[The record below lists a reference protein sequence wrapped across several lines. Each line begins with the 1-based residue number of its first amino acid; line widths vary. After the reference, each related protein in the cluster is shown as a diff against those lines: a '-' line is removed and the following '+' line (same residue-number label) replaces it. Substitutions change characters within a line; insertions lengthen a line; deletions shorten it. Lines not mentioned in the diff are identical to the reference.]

1 MKEQFPP
8 IFDIYRGSFI
18 DGPGIRTVV
27 FFSGCP
33 LRCAWCHN
41 PESWIPEDTLDV
53 TRFSPMELMETICN
67 DKTFFDTS
75 GGGVTF
81 SGGEPLLYPQYL
93 RDVCLLLKE
102 HGVHCAVETSGYFEE
117 DIFSLGLDS
126 LIDLFLFDLKIMNA
140 NDHFKATGVLNE
152 LIHKNMRR
160 LAGMGKE
167 LWATIPLI
175 PGYTLT
181 EENLSAVAAL
191 LTELQIEYYECDHI
205 IHHV

>member
-1 MKEQFPP
+1 
-8 IFDIYRGSFI
+8 
-18 DGPGIRTVV
+18 
-27 FFSGCP
+27 
-33 LRCAWCHN
+33 
-41 PESWIPEDTLDV
+41 
-53 TRFSPMELMETICN
+53 MELMETICN

-191 LTELQIEYYECDHI
+191 LTELQIEYYEMRPYNPSCIDKRNKLGFTTSPLLRTQPLSIKEETHWRYYFYNLMKNKS
-205 IHHV
+205 